1 MRPGRELDCSI
12 AQEVF
17 GHRVYVKKRV
27 LYEDAPK
34 GERPLREYTKQMS
47 WAWEVAEKMNI
58 SLIPIEGGQWF
69 ALVGPEF
76 GWRSPADFIQYLQE
90 GNFVNSGAA
99 VGTDAPMMICLA
111 AMKAIATRKAVEAA
125 EQEGLAERLRMEET
139 RPLSLVPDTNSETE
153 SPVKH

>member
-1 MRPGRELDCSI
+1 MRPGREIDCSI

-17 GHRVYVKKRV
+17 GYRVYVKKRV
-27 LYEDAPK
+27 LYEDAEK
-34 GERPLREYTKQMS
+34 GERPLREYTKQMT
-47 WAWEVAEKMNI
+47 WAWEVAEKMSI

-99 VGTDAPMMICLA
+99 VGPDAPMMICLA
-111 AMKAIATRKAVEAA
+111 ALKSIATRKAQAA
-125 EQEGLAERLRMEET
+125 VDDATLADRLRVEET
-139 RPLSLVPDTNSETE
+139 RPLSIVPDANSDTNST
-153 SPVKH
+153 VKH